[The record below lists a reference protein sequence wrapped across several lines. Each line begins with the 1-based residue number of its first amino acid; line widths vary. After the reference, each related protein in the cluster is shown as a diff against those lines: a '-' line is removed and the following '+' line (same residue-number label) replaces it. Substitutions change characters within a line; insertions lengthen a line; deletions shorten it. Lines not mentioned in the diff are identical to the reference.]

1 LSYVWRGV
9 NQLTLSKGNL
19 TELEKGC
26 ALFGNELLRK
36 TITDTIKICQDIS
49 QNYLWVDGLCILQEG
64 EEVRYNHIGL
74 MDAVCNLAFLTIV
87 TASVDDA
94 TSGLPSF
101 NALRLSPNCSLH
113 VETISYNN
121 FISSLSSKI
130 AAEAIA
136 ELKRA
141 THRWTL
147 QEYVLSKRAV
157 VFTGKYVFFRCEEA
171 LWAEDFG
178 LNFPSFCNNGPGWGL
193 PLYPLS
199 TTVSDHYTGN
209 YPQLIAS
216 VCSPNS
222 HERGR
227 HVERFPWSS
236 KSSRG
241 RHRYSFLGV
250 TIKRVQTSAT
260 VGDSSVF
267 PSQKRTLIPKLVLG
281 GVGSYHYRSRQT
293 SHSR

>member
-1 LSYVWRGV
+1 V

-136 ELKRA
+136 ELKRPLIGGLFKSMYFQRE
-141 THRWTL
+141 RW
-147 QEYVLSKRAV
+147 
-157 VFTGKYVFFRCEEA
+157 
-171 LWAEDFG
+171 
-178 LNFPSFCNNGPGWGL
+178 
-193 PLYPLS
+193 
-199 TTVSDHYTGN
+199 
-209 YPQLIAS
+209 
-216 VCSPNS
+216 CSPENM
-222 HERGR
+222 
-227 HVERFPWSS
+227 F
-236 KSSRG
+236 
-241 RHRYSFLGV
+241 SFAVKKHSGL
-250 TIKRVQTSAT
+250 K
-260 VGDSSVF
+260 
-267 PSQKRTLIPKLVLG
+267 TLD
-281 GVGSYHYRSRQT
+281 
-293 SHSR
+293 